1 MSNRISTS
9 NGRRVVS
16 VESDHGLYVRLLPCP
31 FFSAPRPS
39 ASFLAAFFLAREP
52 CVRETSVLRL
62 LAIVLMFARPQLV
75 LFFSL
80 CNDSA

>member
-1 MSNRISTS
+1 
-9 NGRRVVS
+9 
-16 VESDHGLYVRLLPCP
+16 
-31 FFSAPRPS
+31 
-39 ASFLAAFFLAREP
+39 
-52 CVRETSVLRL
+52 VLRL